1 MIALSRKP
9 LAAAL
14 ITAGV
19 ILAGCATS
27 SAKLGKVSLGM
38 SRDEVVK
45 TLGKPHAVAAQG
57 DSEFLTYNLLNK
69 GVGDMKEFVVRL
81 DKGAVESF
89 GDRASFGTSLFAT
102 NAPAR

>member
-1 MIALSRKP
+1 MIALSRTS
-9 LAAAL
+9 LVVSLIAAGL
-14 ITAGV
+14 V
-19 ILAGCATS
+19 VVGCAS
-27 SAKLGKVSLGM
+27 SSSRLNKVSLGM

-69 GVGDMKEFVVRL
+69 GVGDMKEFVIRL

-102 NAPAR
+102 NSPAR